1 MPTDLAID
9 DRMVNWQPYDPAEET
24 RRKKAASSV
33 IDERMV
39 KWQPIGADP
48 SLIDVALNAGN
59 KALAGVPD
67 SLLNTPNRLLNL
79 GKAGFG
85 AAATAFGRPD
95 LAPALTPD
103 LEYAAALLR
112 KMGAIGSNAE
122 PTTTGGRLLDATVQG
137 AVGGILNPAGSWG
150 RLAAN
155 AAMGASAG
163 AVGDA
168 AAQGTG
174 NDLLGMSAGMAAPA
188 GFANVPRLARRVL
201 PEPQINRVLKS
212 GLASENIDQIIPR
225 LQQAQEL
232 VPGSLPMSQ
241 QVANS
246 PALSQFARSTR
257 NIVPGGGQL
266 TQRDQAQ
273 NAARL
278 GALDGIAP
286 GAFGLTAGEAATNA
300 GAVFRA
306 EVGPARQTMKD
317 AVTEAYKVPALQNAH
332 IALPD
337 GKQAAAAVREFYP
350 GEAFNE
356 APADLKRLVGYL
368 EAGQPIP
375 LKEFDALRK
384 IAGNRATDLADSD
397 RTASAA
403 FSSVKNLFN
412 EAEAAAVARSGNK
425 FEVTGQGP
433 WGPQYGNLAGDPN
446 NAVAHL
452 LRMRAGE
459 VPSALSHRDVPQPL
473 DLVWGKAG
481 TGAHDGYGVSK
492 LERFHPEALPDLQ
505 GLLNDLSINPGKSGP
520 NRIVLDNQAQDRG
533 VVSLNYQGDPKTWL
547 LSAFRKGE
555 SPLEGALHGA
565 SKTIDTAGIAGE
577 GNHLSTT
584 GQSLPDIATS
594 FKAFDQSVTAPQAG
608 ARDPRQYTGGLLAP
622 DQAQALDLA
631 RTLHQQRMQR
641 FDTGPARA
649 AWQTG
654 TDGTPKRDGAQLF
667 SDFFNPGA
675 RQRDNIDAL
684 WQAAPGNEAVY
695 DAYRKA
701 AISDLIGRAVNKD
714 SGLLNNHP
722 LKSWM
727 EARSEALPGL
737 LNTDQMGQLRAVQQD
752 TQRAAKADS
761 VSMGRAV
768 GSNTAQNLEGGL
780 LFGKPVN
787 LLRGVPYLGA
797 AIGAGGLDY
806 LRNTVKANRA
816 RQMQDLLLDPQ
827 AMARALGPRQ
837 YDPFYLPELPAG
849 GLLGLSNALSGN
861 P

>member
-1 MPTDLAID
+1 MPTDMVID
-9 DRMVNWQPYDPAEET
+9 ERMVNWQPYDPAEEE
-24 RRKKAASSV
+24 RRKKAANPA

-39 KWQPIGADP
+39 KWKPIAADP

-95 LAPALTPD
+95 LAPELTPD
-103 LEYAAALLR
+103 REYAAALLR

-122 PTTTGGRLLDATVQG
+122 PTTAGGRFLDAAVQG
-137 AVGGILNPAGSWG
+137 GVGGILNPAGSWG
-150 RLAAN
+150 QVAAN
-155 AAMGASAG
+155 AAMGAAAG
-163 AVGDA
+163 SIGDA
-168 AAQGTG
+168 VAQGTG
-174 NDLLGMSAGMAAPA
+174 NDLLGMSAGMLAPA
-188 GFANVPRLARRVL
+188 GFANAGRLAQRL
-201 PEPQINRVLKS
+201 TPTPQINKVLRS
-212 GLASENIDQIIPR
+212 GLVDENVDQIRQR

-241 QVANS
+241 QVADS
-246 PALSQFARSTR
+246 PGLAQFARSTR
-257 NIVPGGGQL
+257 NVVNGGGL
-266 TQRDQAQ
+266 MTQRDQAQ

-286 GAFGLTAGEAATNA
+286 GALGMTAGEAATNA

-317 AVTEAYKVPALQNAH
+317 AVTGAYQTPALQNAH

-368 EAGQPIP
+368 EAGQPVP

-384 IAGNRATDLADSD
+384 IAGNRAADLADSD

-412 EAEAAAVARSGNK
+412 EAEAAAVERSGNK

-433 WGPQYGNLAGDPN
+433 WGPQYGNLAGDPQ
-446 NAVAHL
+446 NAIAHL
-452 LRMRAGE
+452 LRM
-459 VPSALSHRDVPQPL
+459 
-473 DLVWGKAG
+473 G
-481 TGAHDGYGVSK
+481 TGSVPGAAV
-492 LERFHPEALPDLQ
+492 HPLMGGIELAAGQPGKNATGLLHIESLGRDAVLRNLPDLLNTGAPYSRLQ
-505 GLLNDLSINPGKSGP
+505 ETANGL
-520 NRIVLDNQAQDRG
+520 Q
-533 VVSLNYQGDPKTWL
+533 
-547 LSAFRKGE
+547 RKGGNPQVFLGDGTNE
-555 SPLEGALHGA
+555 AAVRLEFDRQARQWVPTAYEQWPGRRIQLETGRLANEAGLTQGTNSPLQRAEGA
-565 SKTIDTAGIAGE
+565 
-577 GNHLSTT
+577 
-584 GQSLPDIATS
+584 SLPDIATS
-594 FKAFDQSVTAPQAG
+594 FKAFDQSLTAPQA

-631 RTLHQQRMQR
+631 RSLHQQRVQR

-654 TDGTPKRDGAQLF
+654 TDGTPKRDGGQLF

-701 AISDLIGRAVNKD
+701 AISDLVGRAVAPN
-714 SGLLNNHP
+714 SQTLNNHP
-722 LKSWM
+722 LTNWM
-727 EARSEALPGL
+727 KARSEALP
-737 LNTDQMGQLRAVQQD
+737 AWS
-752 TQRAAKADS
+752 ACAS
-761 VSMGRAV
+761 
-768 GSNTAQNLEGGL
+768 
-780 LFGKPVN
+780 
-787 LLRGVPYLGA
+787 
-797 AIGAGGLDY
+797 
-806 LRNTVKANRA
+806 
-816 RQMQDLLLDPQ
+816 
-827 AMARALGPRQ
+827 
-837 YDPFYLPELPAG
+837 
-849 GLLGLSNALSGN
+849 
-861 P
+861 